1 MLDNSLVVWCKEMGD
16 GRLHD
21 CLSVPFVLAGGAGGG
36 LRTDRYM
43 RFDHASH
50 TRLLVTL
57 CHAMGLDN
65 PTFGDPARGTG
76 PLPEVLS

>member
-1 MLDNSLVVWCKEMGD
+1 
-16 GRLHD
+16 
-21 CLSVPFVLAGGAGGG
+21 VLAGGANGR

-43 RFDHASH
+43 RFDHVGH
-50 TRLLVTL
+50 QRLLVTL

-65 PTFGDPARGTG
+65 PTFGDPSRGTG